1 MKKLNKIIGFIKEN
15 KTLSIVIATAV
26 IVLIMTV
33 FGNDVLT
40 PFNN

>member
-1 MKKLNKIIGFIKEN
+1 MKKIQEFIREN
-15 KTLSIVIATAV
+15 KTMSIVIATAV

-40 PFNN
+40 PFNK